1 MKKEILSNNN
11 INRQR
16 KICLNKMNYYNSYE
30 DWTKMRNEFSF
41 KKIKKRNST
50 YSMHNNNTNSLLLNR
65 APRKFIKFHKN
76 FFITKTNNN
85 NVLFS
90 IDKEDNKKSL
100 NYRNI
105 KELQDINA
113 KIFKNALKSLRNL
126 SKNKTQ
132 VNFFSHDFDFSSSSN
147 LNTNKY
153 IFSEIKNEDEIP
165 KIKKTKNKLNQTSSL
180 LSTKISQNRT
190 IYFNSSLDN
199 FYHKISNKKLKI
211 NSPLNN
217 KTRDNFYPSKSNN
230 IDFISNIIKLY
241 GEENKKDKGSIN
253 EEDFVLKKDNKINK
267 GINLKEKKDKNDED
281 NIVTSSGFNSYN
293 QIILKNLFQKC
304 KAKIKLGILDRVILD
319 YNLKTDD
326 ILLNPFYNSYGVML
340 DDVSEK
346 VGFMKGSLNLVYPRI
361 IQKKYQIKAEQSIK
375 KIGLLRSNSDNDFK
389 RNKNDIKNNLFTI
402 KDKNIIQSVFTKYP
416 MYIKLN
422 GKFSPHLYTYKGQNR
437 FSHKLQK
444 QNLFMNKV
452 NQI

>member
-76 FFITKTNNN
+76 FFITKTNSN

-105 KELQDINA
+105 KEFQDINA

-165 KIKKTKNKLNQTSSL
+165 KIKKQ
-180 LSTKISQNRT
+180 R
-190 IYFNSSLDN
+190 
-199 FYHKISNKKLKI
+199 I
-211 NSPLNN
+211 N
-217 KTRDNFYPSKSNN
+217 
-230 IDFISNIIKLY
+230 
-241 GEENKKDKGSIN
+241 
-253 EEDFVLKKDNKINK
+253 
-267 GINLKEKKDKNDED
+267 
-281 NIVTSSGFNSYN
+281 
-293 QIILKNLFQKC
+293 
-304 KAKIKLGILDRVILD
+304 
-319 YNLKTDD
+319 
-326 ILLNPFYNSYGVML
+326 
-340 DDVSEK
+340 
-346 VGFMKGSLNLVYPRI
+346 
-361 IQKKYQIKAEQSIK
+361 
-375 KIGLLRSNSDNDFK
+375 
-389 RNKNDIKNNLFTI
+389 
-402 KDKNIIQSVFTKYP
+402 
-416 MYIKLN
+416 
-422 GKFSPHLYTYKGQNR
+422 
-437 FSHKLQK
+437 
-444 QNLFMNKV
+444 
-452 NQI
+452 